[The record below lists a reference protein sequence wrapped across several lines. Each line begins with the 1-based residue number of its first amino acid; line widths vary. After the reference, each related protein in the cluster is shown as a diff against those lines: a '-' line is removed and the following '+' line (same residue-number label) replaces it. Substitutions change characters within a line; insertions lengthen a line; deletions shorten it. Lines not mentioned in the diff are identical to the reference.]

1 MRAIAL
7 SLLLAALTTVSCR
20 RATTGD
26 ALRPADRATIEQAVL
41 ACHDQTLAAAEALD
55 LDRLLGFVAET
66 DRGSMISNDRLFLTR
81 DDTVANTRER
91 FKGIKAIK
99 YETHERHVSVLSRT
113 SALVTTTGEVHATT
127 TDGRTFSRPYAQTII
142 FVLVDGA
149 WRVLHMHSSNPPQ
162 P

>member
-7 SLLLAALTTVSCR
+7 FLFLAALTTVSCR
-20 RATTGD
+20 FTTTGEP
-26 ALRPADRATIEQAVL
+26 LRPAERSAIEQAVL

-66 DRGSMISNDRLFLTR
+66 DRGSMIGNGRLFLTR
-81 DDTVANTRER
+81 GDTVANTRER

-99 YETHERHVSVLSRT
+99 YDTHERHVTVLSRT

-127 TDGRTFSRPYAQTII
+127 TNGQAFSRPYAQTIV
-142 FVLVDGA
+142 FVQVDGA
-149 WRVLHMHSSNPPQ
+149 WQVLHMHSSNPPQ

>member
-26 ALRPADRATIEQAVL
+26 AVPPAERATIEQAVL

-55 LDRLLGFVAET
+55 LDHLLGFVAET
-66 DRGSMISNDRLFLTR
+66 DRGSMIGNGRLFLTR
-81 DDTVANTRER
+81 SDTVANTRER
-91 FKGIKAIK
+91 FKGIKTIK
-99 YETHERHVSVLSRT
+99 YKTHERHVTVLSRT
-113 SALVTTTGEVHATT
+113 SALITTTGEVHATT
-127 TDGRTFSRPYAQTII
+127 TDGQAFSRPYAQTIV
-142 FVLVDGA
+142 FVVVAGS

-162 P
+162 R